1 MKFLN
6 FKNKNKYIK
15 AKTLLDDGDFKNSL
29 KLFNVLLNK
38 NYEVFS
44 VLFNLITIHNKLN
57 SLDILLNQI
66 DELLTDDSY
75 NRVELLI
82 HKGYIFYLKKNY
94 KNAIQCFDEVL
105 NIDSN
110 NLWAYFY
117 KYKVNYELKENLDL
131 CGLFNRIKTE
141 SVDYYLLF
149 LVGEFFLEL
158 NMLDKSLFC
167 LNESI
172 KKYPEDSLVWRDKGM
187 ILNLLEKYPEAISAF
202 NNSLKL
208 KNDFIVWDLKGRTYY
223 CMNDYNNSLK
233 SFNQSLKLNPNN
245 LKTLKNKM
253 ILLSEMGDLEE
264 SLTYCNKIL
273 QIDEE
278 DINVWNFKLDILQ
291 KLNKYEELNLF
302 HKKALKKFNKNP
314 NLKKINDIQ

>member
-105 NIDSN
+105 N
-110 NLWAYFY
+110 
-117 KYKVNYELKENLDL
+117 
-131 CGLFNRIKTE
+131 
-141 SVDYYLLF
+141 
-149 LVGEFFLEL
+149 
-158 NMLDKSLFC
+158 
-167 LNESI
+167 
-172 KKYPEDSLVWRDKGM
+172 
-187 ILNLLEKYPEAISAF
+187 
-202 NNSLKL
+202 
-208 KNDFIVWDLKGRTYY
+208 
-223 CMNDYNNSLK
+223 
-233 SFNQSLKLNPNN
+233 
-245 LKTLKNKM
+245 
-253 ILLSEMGDLEE
+253 
-264 SLTYCNKIL
+264 
-273 QIDEE
+273 
-278 DINVWNFKLDILQ
+278 
-291 KLNKYEELNLF
+291 
-302 HKKALKKFNKNP
+302 
-314 NLKKINDIQ
+314 